1 MSSVLFAIR
10 RCNAMRMTACLLSL
24 RSNRGHLCLFEPYR
38 EKSTLRKLK
47 GAPEVLRN
55 SPKKPRTPFLM
66 FLEEIRSRI
75 QDEEPG
81 LSMKEVVKKVSEE
94 YHKLS
99 NAMKEAYIARYQAE
113 MQEFRIESTKY
124 YSSLSDEEK
133 AKLAEFKAKHK
144 EEAVQ
149 KKKRAQYRAL
159 NPPKKTFGPTMMV
172 EAAQKWREMTEIEKQ
187 PYQDKA
193 AAAVIRYREEMR
205 DFQILHGINSA
216 APVAI
221 EKPKP
226 AFALF
231 LAHQMETGAISKE
244 EKSMV
249 DVAHEARHQW
259 ITMTEKERKPFQLRA
274 TRDRKEYEEKIEVY
288 KKNVVTK
295 RRTKLMKE

>member
-1 MSSVLFAIR
+1 
-10 RCNAMRMTACLLSL
+10 
-24 RSNRGHLCLFEPYR
+24 
-38 EKSTLRKLK
+38 
-47 GAPEVLRN
+47 
-55 SPKKPRTPFLM
+55 
-66 FLEEIRSRI
+66 
-75 QDEEPG
+75 
-81 LSMKEVVKKVSEE
+81 MKEVVKKVSEE

-159 NPPKKTFGPTMMV
+159 NPPKKASGAFNWFVKDYAIISNSSTFGPTMMV